1 MGRNGVIIPDRARA
15 VYAVHYLQMGGTMNL
30 MELMTERREV
40 VLKKWLE
47 SITASYPHASSFLK
61 QQKNRFANP
70 VGYTIE
76 ETANTVLDAVIRNE
90 INTQTH
96 DALDRFMQIRAV
108 QDFTPSR
115 AVDFLLTLKQIMRET
130 LKDAIPSADRTDEF
144 QLSVSLIDRMVLIS
158 FESYTKYREK
168 LYELKVNEF
177 KHMAFRLLERA
188 NLTFEFQGDDPAG
201 DTCIPKSDRVK

>member
-1 MGRNGVIIPDRARA
+1 
-15 VYAVHYLQMGGTMNL
+15 MNL
-30 MELMTERREV
+30 MELMAERREII
-40 VLKKWLE
+40 LKKWLE
-47 SITASYPHASSFLK
+47 SITASYPHASSFLT

-76 ETANTVLDAVIRNE
+76 ETANAVLNAVIRRE
-90 INTQTH
+90 ISTQTH
-96 DALDRFMQIRAV
+96 DALDRFMQVRAV

-130 LKDAIPSADRTDEF
+130 FNNVIRGTDLGDEF

-201 DTCIPKSDRVK
+201 ENGIPKNDSVK